1 MMIVDVLIVAISL
14 ALSMPCGGGVV
25 YIMHT
30 KIVIFFYL
38 RKKRVTFAIRKV
50 KCKES
55 ENSMRVNPGKILNWM
70 FPNVVWQIDDP
81 EGIYLTFDDGPTPGV
96 TEWILQTLDRYD
108 AKATF
113 FVLGKNV
120 EQYPDLY
127 RMIIERGH
135 KVGNHTYSHQK
146 GLTMSTE
153 RYLEDIDLAADMVH
167 SELFRPPYARITRS
181 QVLAVAKR
189 YRIVMW
195 NVLSRDYNR
204 NISPKRCLLGTIRGL
219 KGGDIISLHDS
230 AKSFRNTSYVLPA
243 LLRMARE
250 KGLECKI
257 LEL

>member
-1 MMIVDVLIVAISL
+1 
-14 ALSMPCGGGVV
+14 
-25 YIMHT
+25 
-30 KIVIFFYL
+30 
-38 RKKRVTFAIRKV
+38 
-50 KCKES
+50 
-55 ENSMRVNPGKILNWM
+55 MRVNPGKILKWLY
-70 FPNVVWQIDDP
+70 PDVVWEIDDP

-96 TEWILQTLDRYD
+96 TEGILQTLDRYD

-113 FVLGKNV
+113 FVLCKNV
-120 EQYPDLY
+120 ELYPDLY
-127 RMIIERGH
+127 QMILDRGH

-167 SELFRPPYARITRS
+167 TELFRPPYARITRP
-181 QVLAVAKR
+181 QVRAVAKR
-189 YRIVMW
+189 FRIVMW
-195 NVLSRDYNR
+195 SVLSRDYNR
-204 NISPKRCLLGTIRGL
+204 KLSPKKCLRGTIRGL

-243 LLRMARE
+243 LLRHARE

>member
-1 MMIVDVLIVAISL
+1 
-14 ALSMPCGGGVV
+14 
-25 YIMHT
+25 
-30 KIVIFFYL
+30 
-38 RKKRVTFAIRKV
+38 
-50 KCKES
+50 
-55 ENSMRVNPGKILNWM
+55 MRVNPGKILKWLY
-70 FPNVVWQIDDP
+70 PDVVWEIDDP

-120 EQYPDLY
+120 ELYPDLY
-127 RMIIERGH
+127 QMILDRGH

-167 SELFRPPYARITRS
+167 TELFRPPYARITRP
-181 QVLAVAKR
+181 QVRAVAKR
-189 YRIVMW
+189 FRIVMW

-204 NISPKRCLLGTIRGL
+204 KLSPKKCLRGTIRGL

-243 LLRMARE
+243 LLRHARE